1 MRPSHGELGWS
12 SPARRGFAV
21 YLLLGLGLTVASTR
35 GWASALQTG
44 TGAKANEGVLDV
56 VVLDE
61 NGKRMV
67 GASVSVPGFRST
79 TGLAGSC
86 RFGLAPGRYS
96 VLVNKD
102 GYKGRRVTAGVRPSE
117 TTSIEV
123 KLQKLQPARPP
134 KK

>member
-1 MRPSHGELGWS
+1 MNRSCGKSCASLHACRVLTVW
-12 SPARRGFAV
+12 
-21 YLLLGLGLTVASTR
+21 LLL
-35 GWASALQTG
+35 ALAFVIGTAKTHAFTPQTG
-44 TGAKANEGVLDV
+44 TGAKANDGVLDV

-61 NGKRMV
+61 NAKRMV
-67 GASVSVPGFRST
+67 GATVSVPGFRST

-102 GYKGRRVTAGVRPSE
+102 GYRGRRVTAGVRPGE
-117 TTSIEV
+117 TASLEV
-123 KLQKLQPARPP
+123 KLQKLQPVRPP